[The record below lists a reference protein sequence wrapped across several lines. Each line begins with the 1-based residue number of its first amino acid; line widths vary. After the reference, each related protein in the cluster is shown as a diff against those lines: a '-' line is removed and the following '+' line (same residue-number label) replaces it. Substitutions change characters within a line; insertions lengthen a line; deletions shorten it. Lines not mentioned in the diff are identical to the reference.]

1 MTAPNLEPYRAFMVE
16 LARRS
21 GELIRP
27 YFANPGLVVDTK
39 ADMTP
44 VTVADRDAEA
54 LMREA
59 IRQRFPEHG
68 VLGEE
73 YGPEKIDAEYV
84 WVLDPIDGTK
94 AFATAVPLFG
104 TLIALLHQGRPV
116 LGAINN
122 PVLNW
127 LCIGDG
133 ESTTLNGATVRVREC
148 TELAKSTL
156 LISAMETPAQFQDGA
171 AFEALRQRVRLYR
184 TWGDCYGYMLL
195 STGWADIMC
204 DPVLSPWD
212 VAALV
217 PVVRGAGGVIT
228 TWQGDEPVVDL
239 TGPVDSTSLLAA
251 GPGLHAQVVA
261 ALNP

>member
-1 MTAPNLEPYRAFMVE
+1 MME
-16 LARRS
+16 LAQRS

-39 ADMTP
+39 ADKTP
-44 VTVADRDAEA
+44 VTKADRDAEA

-133 ESTTLNGATVRVREC
+133 ESTTLNGAQVRVREC
-148 TELAKSTL
+148 TELSQATL
-156 LISAMETPAQFQDGA
+156 LISAMETPSQYQDGA
-171 AFEALRQRVRLYR
+171 AFEALRERVRLYR

-217 PVVRGAGGVIT
+217 PVARGAGGVIT

-239 TGPVDSTSLLAA
+239 TGRTDSTSLLAA